1 MRDKREREKGMR
13 KKDLKEKKESKEKAG
28 EIGRRMKI
36 YSWMGGRGTEQVLH
50 IDMITE
56 NRLI

>member
-36 YSWMGGRGTEQVLH
+36 YS
-50 IDMITE
+50 
-56 NRLI
+56 